1 MKRTKITD
9 IVLGVIANLMDSQ
22 DVKGFKK
29 YGKTLDVVPLDA
41 YDWDLMAMEEMVD
54 GLKYLMMEN
63 IRLKEENKQ
72 LWRML
77 KK

>member
-9 IVLGVIANLMDSQ
+9 IVLHVIANIMDSQ

-29 YGKTLDVVPLDA
+29 YNKTLDVVPLDA
-41 YDWDLMAMEEMVD
+41 YDWDLMAMEEMAD
-54 GLKYLMMEN
+54 CIKYLLMEN
-63 IRLKEENKQ
+63 VRLKEENKQ